1 MSSHSVRIT
10 SNPFMRTQFL
20 LLGSL
25 LLVLSLEARSA
36 DMELVLSP
44 EVRAKILEQLP
55 PGKAARTIERYATTH
70 EINHKA
76 NFSKVYAD
84 ENSAI
89 SMQDDGLTG
98 VTAATAFRS
107 SSKGRGRALSLC
119 GLVTLLVESG
129 SNVDTST
136 AVPLPIGKL
145 FVPFGVKSDIDVSN
159 RAKLVAFE
167 ASVPSICSPS
177 PGGEFSYKTE
187 VESQVKTSGMFGRTN
202 DFRRTES
209 VGCKA
214 AAISQPAVQVNASLS
229 GDYLPVS
236 CVITPQAGAPRT
248 AEYAFFPDAR
258 FYLPV
263 ELKDEWQLTKIR
275 YTEFVY
281 ASP

>member
-1 MSSHSVRIT
+1 MSVHSVRIT
-10 SNPFMRTQFL
+10 RSQFLRARFL
-20 LLGSL
+20 LLGGL
-25 LLVLSLEARSA
+25 FLVLSLEARSA

-55 PGKAARTIERYATTH
+55 AGKAARTIERYAATH

-84 ENSAI
+84 EYSAI
-89 SMQDDGLTG
+89 SMQDDGLAG
-98 VTAATAFRS
+98 ITATTAFRS

-145 FVPFGVKSDIDVSN
+145 FVPFNIKSDIDVSN

-167 ASVPSICSPS
+167 ANVPSICNPS

-209 VGCKA
+209 VACKVA
-214 AAISQPAVQVNASLS
+214 AVSQPAVQLNSSLS

-236 CVITPQAGAPRT
+236 CVITPQSGAPRT
-248 AEYAFFPDAR
+248 VEYAFLLDAR

-263 ELKDEWQLTKIR
+263 ELKDEWQLAKMR